1 MYQNNLFTGTKL
13 LDRVQKVAQI
23 KYGTDYDDIGLITV
37 HVDEQQQ
44 PFFIVNDNTMDKICT
59 VSKADLKTGLKQ
71 GKID

>member
-1 MYQNNLFTGTKL
+1 
-13 LDRVQKVAQI
+13 
-23 KYGTDYDDIGLITV
+23 V